1 MCSAATNRKTLIKT
15 SLRRGFLF
23 SDEVKIVSSVDLL
36 AIGVIVAIMATD
48 AADKQDAFNLNEGN
62 FGCGKP
68 VPATQRRASLF
79 RDELLKR
86 ATARRPLH

>member
-36 AIGVIVAIMATD
+36 AIDVIVANKSTD
-48 AADKQDAFNLNEGN
+48 VAGKQDAFNLNEGN

-79 RDELLKR
+79 R
-86 ATARRPLH
+86 TSY